1 MEYTK
6 DDIFNIRYNTELNR
20 LEMRKKNKSVL
31 ETVKKHKLIS
41 FVITTLIVFSCLNFF
56 LIYNFMKILQN
67 IWNIEINEV

>member
-41 FVITTLIVFSCLNFF
+41 FVITTLIMFSGLNFF

-67 IWNIEINEV
+67 I